1 MLIVSYIKRKFLNVE
16 FKILQY
22 RISKHNYNI
31 VRKPTPGLS
40 SLVVKN
46 VFKTQYEKNALISY
60 LVSPFIDSINFSHSN
75 FQECLLIAE
84 ILQKLNYNVDVIN
97 WDNHE
102 FRPEISYD
110 LVIDNNN
117 NLERL
122 KFDLPKHCFKIFHA
136 TNTNWLYQN
145 AVEYNR
151 HRDFFLKTGI
161 PITPPRQNLPGNSFM
176 NCDVITMF
184 GNDFTKNTYGLYAD
198 KICHLPMTITSIPS
212 YKISRNY
219 TKTKFNFIWLN
230 SHGAL
235 LKGLDIIIDLFL
247 KIPNCNLYVC
257 GNLEVDSQFYNFYK
271 NSINQSGNIHVLGW
285 VDIQSNYFQTISDKC
300 TWVISTSFSEGG
312 GGSILNCM
320 AKGLIP
326 IVSPSVSLNISSEMG
341 FYVDN
346 GSVDSLKHQ
355 IESLLNL
362 PDSRL
367 KELSMNCIDFILQ
380 NHTKKNFIEK
390 FTSLLQTNI
399 PN

>member
-1 MLIVSYIKRKFLNVE
+1 MLIFRYIKRKFLNFE

-22 RISKHNYNI
+22 RISKHNFNI
-31 VRKPTPGLS
+31 VRKPIPGFS

-60 LVSPFIDSINFSHSN
+60 LVSPFIDSINFTHSN
-75 FQECLLIAE
+75 FQECQLMAE

-102 FRPEISYD
+102 FKPEISYD

-117 NLERL
+117 NLVRL
-122 KFDLPKHCFKIFHA
+122 KLDLPKHCFKIFHA
-136 TNTNWLYQN
+136 TNSHWLYQN
-145 AVEYNR
+145 AIEYNR

-176 NCDVITMF
+176 NCDIITMF

-212 YKISRNY
+212 YTISRNY
-219 TKTKFNFIWLN
+219 NKTKFNFIWLN

-235 LKGLDIIIDLFL
+235 LKGLDIIIELFL
-247 KIPNCNLYVC
+247 KMPICNLYVC
-257 GNLEVDSQFYNFYK
+257 GNLEADSQFYNYYI
-271 NSINQSGNIHVLGW
+271 NSIKQSGNIHILGW
-285 VDIQSNYFQTISDKC
+285 VDIQSNYFQNISDQC

-346 GSVDSLKHQ
+346 DSVDSLKHQ
-355 IESLLNL
+355 IEGLLNL

-367 KELSMNCIDFILQ
+367 KELSMNCFDFILQ

-390 FTSLLQTNI
+390 FTSILKTNI